1 MRIAVVTDIHGNLT
15 AFHAVLADIRRASP
29 DIVVHGGD
37 LADGGSSPVE
47 IVDHVRDL
55 GWEGVMGN
63 TDEMLVRPASLE
75 DFASQS
81 SAPPEM
87 WSVIRQIASATRSR
101 LGEER
106 LAWLRELPFTTIIP
120 GLAVVHATPQSCWR
134 APGAEASEG
143 DLESCYGALPAPV
156 IAFGHTHIPA
166 IRNLSGH
173 PKLLINAGSV
183 GLPYD
188 GDPKA
193 SYLLLDGL
201 TPTIRRVEYNVDRE
215 LRALSACGLPGADW
229 TARMLRTSFPLMP

>member
-1 MRIAVVTDIHGNLT
+1 
-15 AFHAVLADIRRASP
+15 
-29 DIVVHGGD
+29 
-37 LADGGSSPVE
+37 
-47 IVDHVRDL
+47 
-55 GWEGVMGN
+55 MGN

-81 SAPPEM
+81 SAPPKM

-106 LAWLRELPFTTIIP
+106 LAWLRELPLTTIIP
-120 GLAVVHATPQSCWR
+120 GLALLHATPQSCWR

-143 DLESCYGALPAPV
+143 DLESCYGSLRTPV
-156 IAFGHTHIPA
+156 IAFGHTHVPM

-173 PKLLINAGSV
+173 SKLLINAGSV

-201 TPTIRRVEYNVDRE
+201 TPTIRRVEYDVDRE